1 MEKEGEEEREKR
13 GEKEERWK
21 RRKGSEGCGREKK
34 ENGRRKKI
42 Y

>member
-1 MEKEGEEEREKR
+1 VEDEEKEWWMWKMR
-13 GEKEERWK
+13 K
-21 RRKGSEGCGREKK
+21 RRDGCGREKK